1 MLYILTKVTIIV
13 TQFRGSIMPTAF
25 FAHIGEIAD
34 LYKNKSSDL
43 VCLDSK
49 CPEMK
54 DWYLAHQQIKIH
66 EIKSCLFVSTFSNH
80 IVIRLTTTQ
89 IGFQTIDAVL
99 IKFLSNFNDAEDIDF
114 RFRLLTDIDI
124 FDDITIPVWSLSFI
138 DENDNL
144 SKFNDAWKS
153 VVKDQLPPYHPLL
166 KDSHH
171 G

>member
-1 MLYILTKVTIIV
+1 
-13 TQFRGSIMPTAF
+13 MPTTF

-66 EIKSCLFVSTFSNH
+66 EIQSAFFVSTFSNH
-80 IVIRLTTTQ
+80 VMVRLSATQ

-99 IKFLSNFNDAEDIDF
+99 IKFLNNFKDAEDIDF
-114 RFRLLTDIDI
+114 RFRLLTDIDL
-124 FDDITIPVWSLSFI
+124 FNDVDVPVWTLSFL

-144 SKFNDAWKS
+144 TKFNDAWKTII
-153 VVKDQLPPYHPLL
+153 KETLPSHHPLL
-166 KDSHH
+166 K